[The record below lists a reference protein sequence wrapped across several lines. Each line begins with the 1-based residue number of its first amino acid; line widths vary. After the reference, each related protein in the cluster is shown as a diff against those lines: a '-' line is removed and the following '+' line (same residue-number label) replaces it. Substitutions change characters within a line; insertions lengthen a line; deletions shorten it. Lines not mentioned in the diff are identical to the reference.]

1 MHLVIVESPA
11 KARTIERYLGK
22 EYRVVSSYGHVRDLP
37 KREMGVDVGRNFQP
51 RYVVPPKARPVV
63 ARLKKEAGKATI
75 IYFATDEDREG
86 EAIAWHLQELLAPD
100 PTKVRRITFDEITE
114 RAIKEALKSPR
125 GLNFRLVDAQQA
137 RRILDRLVGYEL
149 SPFLW
154 KKVQRG
160 LSAGRV
166 QSVAVRLI
174 VEREREIEKFTP
186 EEYWSIEADL
196 HAGEGRSTPLEA
208 PLLTGFTARLRSKDG
223 AVLDKLAIR
232 SKEDA
237 DAVVREAE
245 PGPWMVTIVEEKVV
259 HRSSSPPF
267 TTSTLQ
273 QAASNQLG
281 FSASRTMR
289 GAQRLYEG
297 VDLGEE
303 GPTALITYMRTDSV
317 NLATE
322 AVSALR
328 GVIAKHFGDDFLPQA
343 ARRYVTKTKGAQ
355 EAHEAIR
362 PIDPQRAP
370 ERVKGYL
377 DRDEYRLYDLIWRQ
391 AVASQM
397 ADAAFRAMTVDIS
410 ANAYGFR
417 ATGSRIEFLGYLK
430 VAGTR
435 AIKETILPRIR
446 QGETLTLETLRPLQ
460 HTTQPPPRY
469 TEASLVRSLEQEG
482 IGRPSTYA
490 PTIETIQERGYVTKG
505 PDRRFHPTDIG
516 TIVNDVLVE
525 HFPDIVDIKFTARM
539 ESNLDEIARG
549 EREMVPVLQ
558 TFYEPFHKNLE
569 QKTTSLTKRDLT
581 TKPTNLTCPN
591 CGKPLV
597 ERLGKR
603 GRFLGCTGYPECAYT
618 APLSEEEKE
627 AEQLANG
634 KTCPQCGSP
643 LAAKRSKFGVF
654 LGCSTYPKC
663 KHTERIEQK
672 TGVKCPACKEG
683 DIVARRG
690 ARGRTFYGCSRYP
703 QCTFTLNSRPTG
715 ELCPNCGSL
724 LVHGREE
731 IRCSNK
737 ECDFRREISEAKQTP
752 VE

>member
-1 MHLVIVESPA
+1 MNIVIVESPA
-11 KARTIERYLGK
+11 KARTIGRYLGK
-22 EYRVVSSYGHVRDLP
+22 GYRVVSSYGHVRDLP
-37 KREMGVDVGRNFQP
+37 KREIGVDVSKGFQP
-51 RYVVPPKARPVV
+51 RYVVPPKARAVV
-63 ARLKKEAGKATI
+63 ATLKKEAAKAKT

-86 EAIAWHLQELLAPD
+86 EAIAWHLQELLSPAPE
-100 PTKVRRITFDEITE
+100 KVKRITFGEITE
-114 RAIKEALKSPR
+114 RAIKAALENPR
-125 GLNFRLVDAQQA
+125 DVDLRLVDAQQA

-166 QSVAVRLI
+166 QSVVVRLI
-174 VEREREIEKFTP
+174 VEREREIEKFKP

-196 HAGEGRSTPLEA
+196 RAADGQ
-208 PLLTGFTARLRSKDG
+208 FTARLRSRDDV
-223 AVLDKLAIR
+223 VLDKLAIR
-232 SKEDA
+232 SKQDA
-237 DAVVREAE
+237 ETAVSEAE
-245 PGPWMVTIVEEKVV
+245 PGLWNVTKVEEKVV
-259 HRSSSPPF
+259 RRSPSPPF

-289 GAQRLYEG
+289 AAQRLYEG
-297 VDLGEE
+297 MDLGEE

-317 NLATE
+317 SLAAE
-322 AVSALR
+322 AITTLR
-328 GVIAKHFGDDFLPQA
+328 EVITTQMGADFLPQE

-362 PIDPQRAP
+362 PIDPQRTP
-370 ERVKGYL
+370 EHVKGSIGQ
-377 DRDEYRLYDLIWRQ
+377 DEYRLYDLIWRQ

-410 ANAYGFR
+410 ANRYGFR
-417 ATGSRIEFLGYLK
+417 ATGSRIEFPGYLR

-435 AIKETILPRIR
+435 AIKETILPAIR
-446 QGETLTLETLRPLQ
+446 QGETLTLDPPLRPLQ

-469 TEASLVRSLEQEG
+469 TEGSLVRALEQEG

-516 TIVNDVLVE
+516 TTVSDILVE
-525 HFPDIVDIKFTARM
+525 HFPNIVDIQFTARM
-539 ESNLDEIARG
+539 EADLDDIARG

-558 TFYEPFHKNLE
+558 AFYEPFHQNLE
-569 QKTTSLTKRDLT
+569 QKTSSLTKQELT
-581 TKPTNLTCPN
+581 TKPTDLTCPT
-591 CGKPLV
+591 CGKPVV

-603 GRFLGCTGYPECAYT
+603 GRFLGCTGYPECTYT

-634 KTCPQCGSP
+634 KTCPKCGSP
-643 LAAKRSKFGVF
+643 LVAKRSRFGVF
-654 LGCSTYPKC
+654 LGCSKYPEC
-663 KHTERIEQK
+663 KHTERIEQN
-672 TGVKCPACKEG
+672 TGVKCPLCKEG
-683 DIVARRG
+683 DIVARRSK
-690 ARGRTFYGCSRYP
+690 RGQTFYGCSRYP
-703 QCTFTLNSRPTG
+703 QCKFTLNSKPTG
-715 ELCPNCGSL
+715 ETCPTCSSL
-724 LVHGREE
+724 LVEGKDT
-731 IRCSNK
+731 IRCSSK
-737 ECDFRREISEAKQTP
+737 ECGFRKEVTGTEQPETSP
-752 VE
+752 S